1 MNEQN
6 ISQNQQAEPGDL
18 EQRLRVYYG
27 PHCQSNPFR
36 LLRGTLCVIDSG
48 FKQALDAGAAF
59 ACVFHEKD
67 REPLCPP
74 RCKMLLRASPL
85 RLAFLPPRWCCATG

>member
-1 MNEQN
+1 MNRTSIKIN
-6 ISQNQQAEPGDL
+6 KHSQGTWNSACAPTTA
-18 EQRLRVYYG
+18 

-48 FKQALDAGAAF
+48 FKQAHDAGAAY
-59 ACVFHEKD
+59 ACVFHGKD

-74 RCKMLLRASPL
+74 RCKMLLLASL
-85 RLAFLPPRWCCATG
+85 TRLAFLLPR